1 MEISWDFFKEHGDLL
16 NEFLLDSG
24 SPLLLVSAQKVI
36 SVVQVADMTNTAVFI
51 SLFMWDTYSSDDFLI
66 TRQDSPPPPPPHHHP
81 FFGGKWA
88 EVLLVTGRIKLEF
101 GRTHKGFTRSCTP
114 ACASS
119 SSYATHQLEI
129 M

>member
-81 FFGGKWA
+81 FSEENGPKCCWLQGELNWNLN
-88 EVLLVTGRIKLEF
+88 V
-101 GRTHKGFTRSCTP
+101 HTRGSHVVV
-114 ACASS
+114 
-119 SSYATHQLEI
+119 HQLVPPPPPTLHTSWK
-129 M
+129 